1 MFRSALITSIHSRN
15 TDGGATTERF
25 KNSLLALYN
34 WPDLFEQVNLS
45 ALASSEELALIKAL
59 NIDMN
64 ATDMNTTMP
73 RTLKFEL
80 AVVAKCHVEG
90 ESYFASF
97 LFFAFRSNFKN

>member
-1 MFRSALITSIHSRN
+1 ML
-15 TDGGATTERF
+15 
-25 KNSLLALYN
+25 KVKLAIAN
-34 WPDLFEQVNLS
+34 RAVEEFPAEPGSVNLS

-80 AVVAKCHVEG
+80 AVVAKCPTLKT
-90 ESYFASF
+90 SKTSSLLY
-97 LFFAFRSNFKN
+97 